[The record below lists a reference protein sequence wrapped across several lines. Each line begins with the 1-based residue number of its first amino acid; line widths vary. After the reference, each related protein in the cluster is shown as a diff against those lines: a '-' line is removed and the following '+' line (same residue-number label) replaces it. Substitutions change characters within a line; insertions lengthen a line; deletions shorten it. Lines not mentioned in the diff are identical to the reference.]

1 MNYCILGAAKS
12 GLAATRLAYKINSL
26 NSDSQNSISLT
37 ELNDEKNFVDIIDE
51 LKELDVHYDFGGK
64 AQLPENAE
72 SFLKGCDTLIISP
85 GVPASS
91 VVIQKAISMK
101 IPVISELEFAY
112 RHLKNPIIA
121 ITGTNGK
128 TTTTSL
134 ITFVLNNSGKKA
146 ISAGNIGLPLSDVAL
161 RIIENKQSYG
171 FDNNHS
177 KIFASKISNSNDFT
191 DNNFTENLLDE
202 NTIIVVEVSSYQLEF
217 IDTFKPNVAV
227 ILNITPD
234 HLKYHKTFENY
245 VNAKLKI
252 AKNQTS
258 SDYLILNADDEV
270 LNCKNI
276 AEFQARTKIKSQ
288 IYCFSVSPTNRGIYI
303 QGENMINAMQQNKEE
318 IMQIKEIRIPGIHN
332 QYNSMAAGIVSK
344 IWQLTNENIR
354 DSLMQFQG
362 VEHRLEFVK
371 SINGVDFINDSKATN
386 VNASWYALAS
396 YTRPI
401 IWIAG
406 GQGDN
411 NDYSM
416 LDKLVKS
423 NVKKIISFGEEKDA
437 IYSRY
442 SNDIDCSKVDT
453 LNDAVKLA
461 SKVAIKQD
469 VVLFSPACKSF
480 DQFLNFEQRG
490 EVFKQSVYMLVT
502 VMN

>member
-37 ELNDEKNFVDIIDE
+37 ELNPEENFVDVIDE
-51 LKELDVHYDFGGK
+51 LKELNVQYDFGGK

-72 SFLKGCDTLIISP
+72 SFLKKCDALIISP

-91 VVIQKAISMK
+91 VVVQKAISMK

-112 RHLKNPIIA
+112 RHLKNPIVA
-121 ITGTNGK
+121 VTGTNGK

-134 ITFVLNNSGKKA
+134 ITFILNHSRKKA
-146 ISAGNIGLPLSDVAL
+146 ISAGNIGLPLSEVAL
-161 RIIENKQSYG
+161 RIIENRHRNELNTNSSKSNTNSSKEFSADF
-171 FDNNHS
+171 FD
-177 KIFASKISNSNDFT
+177 
-191 DNNFTENLLDE
+191 ENTIDE

-217 IDTFKPNVAV
+217 IDTFKPNVAI

-245 VNAKLKI
+245 VKAKLKI

-270 LNCKNI
+270 LDCKNI
-276 AEFQARTKIKSQ
+276 AEFQNRTKIKSQ
-288 IYCFSVSPTNRGIYI
+288 IYCFSISPVERGIYI
-303 QGENMINAMQQNKEE
+303 QGENIINSMQQNKEE
-318 IMQIKEIRIPGIHN
+318 LMQINEIKIPGIHN
-332 QYNSMAAGIVSK
+332 RYNSMAASIVSK
-344 IWQLTNENIR
+344 VWQLTNEDIR

-386 VNASWYALAS
+386 VNATWYALSS
-396 YTRPI
+396 YSQPI
-401 IWIAG
+401 IWLAG

-423 NVKKIISFGEEKDA
+423 NVKKIITFGEEKEA

-442 SNDIDCSKVDT
+442 SNDVDSTIVDT

-461 SKVAIKQD
+461 SVLAVKRD

-490 EVFKQSVYMLVT
+490 EIFKQSVYMLTLGV
-502 VMN
+502 N